1 MNRFFFL
8 LILFIFVDIYVHMLD
23 FPGGSVDKN
32 LPAVQE
38 TLEILVQFLGQEYT
52 LEGVIATHSSILAW
66 RIPRTEELGR
76 LQFIGLQ
83 KSSTTEATDHGIAHS
98 TCIRFISIA
107 FY

>member
-1 MNRFFFL
+1 
-8 LILFIFVDIYVHMLD
+8 MLD

-76 LQFIGLQ
+76 LQSIALENRLVYFNNTGCGL
-83 KSSTTEATDHGIAHS
+83 KI
-98 TCIRFISIA
+98 TCIYSSSCLIICHTF
-107 FY
+107 